1 MILLNDRDN
10 PNPPRCWNAEPIAPV
25 RVDHVLNRQTGEVER
40 VEIRN
45 DWSKPGCQ
53 SWAPGIGQ
61 PTQEYPSGVPYPIAH
76 GWLPWCK
83 QCRHAPAEVKA

>member
-1 MILLNDRDN
+1 MIVHHDDS
-10 PNPPRCWNAEPIAPV
+10 PAPPACFNAELIAPV

-45 DWSKPGCQ
+45 DWAKPGCQ

-61 PTQEYPSGVPYPIAH
+61 PSVEYPSGVPGPIAW
-76 GWLPWCK
+76 GWADWCCVCK
-83 QCRHAPAEVKA
+83 HAPIEVKA